1 MKPYYK
7 TDNTTL
13 YHGDSL
19 KLLKKIDDDSIDL
32 IFSDPPYFLSGDGI
46 TCQNGKMVSVN
57 KGDWDKIYTYKEIES
72 FNSIWLQECQR
83 ILKSNGTI
91 WVSGTQHNINH
102 FLFNN
107 W

>member
-13 YHGDSL
+13 YKGDSL
-19 KLLKKIDDDSIDL
+19 ELLKKIDDDSIDL

-57 KGDWDKIYTYKEIES
+57 KGDWDKIDTYKVMNQTELKNLSEILS
-72 FNSIWLQECQR
+72 KD
-83 ILKSNGTI
+83 LKATLNLS
-91 WVSGTQHNINH
+91 
-102 FLFNN
+102 
-107 W
+107 